1 MGANVLVEIKNAFLI
16 GGIFLQ
22 LGANVFVESENVSL
36 IGAFYSQLGAIGG
49 GKCVSGI

>member
-1 MGANVLVEIKNAFLI
+1 M
-16 GGIFLQ
+16 
-22 LGANVFVESENVSL
+22 FVESENVSL